1 VVIVVAS
8 FLLVI
13 LIYSTVVHDVFAKH
27 VITTT
32 ACSVVD
38 LGAGTRCCYSTYDI
52 NTAGS
57 ISNFHTYCQDCDRGG
72 NNCGAEYEVRNTGTG
87 VVAPGNLTNA
97 PPSNNGKT
105 TGVLNPPANLTNALP
120 TNNNTG
126 TIPPVSVIKVPPGTI
141 GNATNPSS
149 NTSTLKL
156 SPLAGQQPQTQQTT
170 GHHHKGS
177 TVGKTGAS
185 TSTGNSTG
193 R

>member
-38 LGAGTRCCYSTYDI
+38 LGAGTRCCYSTYDVS
-52 NTAGS
+52 AGGS

-72 NNCGAEYEVRNTGTG
+72 SNCGAEYEVRNTGSG

-97 PPSNNGKT
+97 PPSNTGKT
-105 TGVLNPPANLTNALP
+105 TGVLNPPANLTNAVP
-120 TNNNTG
+120 TNNSTG
-126 TIPPVSVIKVPPGTI
+126 TSPPISVIKVTPGTI

-149 NTSTLKL
+149 NTSALKL
-156 SPLAGQQPQTQQTT
+156 SPLTGQHQPQTQQTT
-170 GHHHKGS
+170 GHHHHKGS
-177 TVGKTGAS
+177 STGAS

-193 R
+193 H